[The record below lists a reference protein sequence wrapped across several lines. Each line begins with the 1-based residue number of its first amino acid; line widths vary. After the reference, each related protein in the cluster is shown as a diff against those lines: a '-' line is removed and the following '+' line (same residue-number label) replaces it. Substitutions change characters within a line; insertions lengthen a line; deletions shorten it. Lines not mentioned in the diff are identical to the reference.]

1 MLLRHNLSPKS
12 DYTGLSFGSPIFLM
26 SNKKSEMKLRT
37 VIVIGATS
45 GIGRAVV
52 ERLASEG
59 VRVGIAGRREDRLLE
74 LQQRFG
80 AELISYRVMDV
91 TKPSATEALDEL
103 IAEVGAPD
111 ALLYAS
117 GIGKQN
123 PALDEDIELRTI
135 ETNSVGMVRIVDH
148 FINYA
153 KRETAYNKK
162 HKAHIAVI
170 TSVAGTK
177 GIGQAPAYSA
187 TKSMQSAYLV
197 ALSQYA
203 RMERVPITVGDIRP
217 GFVAT
222 DILNPEKRYPM
233 IMTVERAAKFV
244 TKSLRHHKR
253 ITIFDWRYKLLVCF
267 WRMIPRC
274 IWERITIVQN

>member
-1 MLLRHNLSPKS
+1 MV
-12 DYTGLSFGSPIFLM
+12 
-26 SNKKSEMKLRT
+26 EKL
-37 VIVIGATS
+37 AN
-45 GIGRAVV
+45 
-52 ERLASEG
+52 EG
-59 VRVGIAGRREDRLLE
+59 VRVGIAGRREERLKE

-91 TKPSATEALDEL
+91 TEESATVALDEL

-123 PALDEDIELRTI
+123 PTLDEEMELRTVQ
-135 ETNSVGMVRIVDH
+135 TNCAGMVRIVDH
-148 FINYA
+148 FINYT
-153 KRETAYNKK
+153 KREAAYNKK

-170 TSVAGTK
+170 TSVAGTM
-177 GIGQAPAYSA
+177 GMGPAPAYSA

-197 ALSQYA
+197 ALAQHA
-203 RMERVPITVGDIRP
+203 RMQKLPITVGDIRP

-222 DILNPEKRYPM
+222 EILNPEKRYPM
-233 IMTVERAAKFV
+233 IMSAERAAHFV
-244 TKSLRHHKR
+244 VRSLRKHER
-253 ITIFDWRYKLLVCF
+253 ITIFDWRYRLLVGF

-274 IWERITIVQN
+274 IWERMTMVQN

>member
-1 MLLRHNLSPKS
+1 MVLRS
-12 DYTGLSFGSPIFLM
+12 
-26 SNKKSEMKLRT
+26 
-37 VIVIGATS
+37 VIVVGATS

-52 ERLASEG
+52 EKLAKEG
-59 VRVGIAGRREDRLLE
+59 VRVGIAGRREERLAE

-80 AELISYRVMDV
+80 KELISYRVMDV
-91 TKPSATEALDEL
+91 TEESATVALDEL

-123 PALDEDIELRTI
+123 PTLDEAMELRTV
-135 ETNSVGMVRIVDH
+135 ETNCAGMVRIVDH
-148 FINYA
+148 FINYV
-153 KRETAYNKK
+153 KREPAYNKK

-170 TSVAGTK
+170 TSVAGTM
-177 GIGQAPAYSA
+177 GMGPAPAYSA

-197 ALSQYA
+197 ALAQHA
-203 RMERVPITVGDIRP
+203 RMQKLPITVGDIRP

-222 DILNPEKRYPM
+222 EILNPEKRYPM
-233 IMTVERAAKFV
+233 IMSAERAAHFV
-244 TKSLRHHKR
+244 TRSLRRHKR
-253 ITIFDWRYKLLVCF
+253 ITIFDWRYRLLVGF

-274 IWERITIVQN
+274 IWERMTMVQN

>member
-1 MLLRHNLSPKS
+1 MTLRS
-12 DYTGLSFGSPIFLM
+12 
-26 SNKKSEMKLRT
+26 

-52 ERLASEG
+52 ERLANEG
-59 VRVGIAGRREDRLLE
+59 VRVGIAGRREERLIE

-80 AELISYRVMDV
+80 KELISYRVMDV
-91 TKPSATEALDEL
+91 TEASATAALDEL

-123 PALDEDIELRTI
+123 PTLNEAIELRTV
-135 ETNSVGMVRIVDH
+135 ETNCAGMVRIVDH
-148 FINYA
+148 FINYV
-153 KRETAYNKK
+153 KREPTYNKK

-170 TSVAGTK
+170 TSVAGTM
-177 GIGQAPAYSA
+177 GMGPAPAYSA

-197 ALSQYA
+197 ALAQHA
-203 RMERVPITVGDIRP
+203 RMQRIPLSVGDIRP

-222 DILNPEKRYPM
+222 EILNPEKRYPM
-233 IMTVERAAKFV
+233 IMTAEQAAKYV
-244 TKSLRHHKR
+244 TRSLRRHKR
-253 ITIFDWRYKLLVCF
+253 ITIFDWRYKFLVGF
-267 WRMIPRC
+267 WRCIPRC
-274 IWERITIVQN
+274 IWERMTMVQN

>member
-1 MLLRHNLSPKS
+1 M
-12 DYTGLSFGSPIFLM
+12 
-26 SNKKSEMKLRT
+26 KKPLQR

-52 ERLASEG
+52 EHLAKEG
-59 VRVGIAGRREDRLLE
+59 VRIGIAGRREDRLQE

-80 AELISYRVMDV
+80 KELISYRVMDV
-91 TKPSATEALDEL
+91 TEPSATEALDEL

-123 PALDEDIELRTI
+123 PTLDEAIELRTV
-135 ETNSVGMVRIVDH
+135 ETNCAGMVRIVDH
-148 FINYA
+148 FINYV
-153 KRETAYNKK
+153 KREPAYNKK

-170 TSVAGTK
+170 TSVAGTM
-177 GIGQAPAYSA
+177 GMGPAPAYSA

-197 ALSQYA
+197 ALAQHA
-203 RMERVPITVGDIRP
+203 RMQKLPITVGDIRP

-222 DILNPEKRYPM
+222 EILNPEKRYPM
-233 IMTVERAAKFV
+233 IMSAERAAHFV
-244 TKSLRHHKR
+244 TRSLRRHKR
-253 ITIFDWRYKLLVCF
+253 ITIFDWRYRFLVGF

-274 IWERITIVQN
+274 IWERMTMVRN

>member
-1 MLLRHNLSPKS
+1 M
-12 DYTGLSFGSPIFLM
+12 
-26 SNKKSEMKLRT
+26 KKPLQR

-52 ERLASEG
+52 EHLAKEG
-59 VRVGIAGRREDRLLE
+59 VRIGIAGRREDRLQE

-80 AELISYRVMDV
+80 KELISYRVMDV
-91 TKPSATEALDEL
+91 TEPSATEALDEL

-123 PALDEDIELRTI
+123 PTLDEAMELRTV
-135 ETNSVGMVRIVDH
+135 ETNCAGMVRIVDH
-148 FINYA
+148 FINYV
-153 KRETAYNKK
+153 KREPAYNKK

-170 TSVAGTK
+170 TSVAGTM
-177 GIGQAPAYSA
+177 GMGPAPAYSA

-197 ALSQYA
+197 ALAQHA
-203 RMERVPITVGDIRP
+203 RMQKLPITVGDIRP

-222 DILNPEKRYPM
+222 EILNPEKRYPM
-233 IMTVERAAKFV
+233 IMSAERAAHFV
-244 TKSLRHHKR
+244 TRSLRRHKR
-253 ITIFDWRYKLLVCF
+253 ITIFDWRYKLLVGF
-267 WRMIPRC
+267 WRLIPRC
-274 IWERITIVQN
+274 IWERMTMVRN